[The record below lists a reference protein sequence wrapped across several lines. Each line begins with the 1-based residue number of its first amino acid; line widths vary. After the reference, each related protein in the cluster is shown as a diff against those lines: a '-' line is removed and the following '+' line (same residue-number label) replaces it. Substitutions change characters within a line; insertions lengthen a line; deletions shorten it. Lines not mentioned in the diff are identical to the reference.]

1 MPRES
6 VRAYWFR
13 AALSGAVGALVFVLP
28 SAHQPP
34 YARAGGLSDEHATEV
49 MPPASTH
56 IAPSTGLFATACTG
70 AGKCVAGG
78 DYQDGSKPVEPVVA
92 TQAHGRWSRGIR
104 LVLPPNAAQQPYSQV
119 NGIACVSAG
128 NCVAVGD
135 YDYGV
140 STSLQ
145 AFIATETH
153 GKWARAF
160 APRLPSNSSAPAAAQ
175 LGAVACTRSGFCEAV
190 GSYQDSSGNVQSMA
204 LVRPAGGRWH
214 PATEITAPASAA
226 ANPDALLT
234 GITCTGPGTCVA
246 VGNYSVS
253 GSRFAA
259 MGAIESRGA
268 WHRAAG
274 IAAPRNAVSSTFTA
288 ISSVSCPSAVLCIGV
303 GEYAV
308 SATQSR
314 AMSVTESKGRFSAAT
329 EITAVP
335 RGASLRPSTYLLGI
349 SCSPVNNCLAV
360 GGGRNKAGHSV
371 AMYMTRS
378 ARSHG
383 HWRAAFLPPPPRAGT
398 GSHDLSALYSV
409 SCTGR
414 DDCTA
419 VGYYNDLTG
428 TRRAEA
434 ASTR

>member
-6 VRAYWFR
+6 VRPYWFR

-28 SAHQPP
+28 SAHEPSS
-34 YARAGGLSDEHATEV
+34 AHADGLADSHATEV

-56 IAPSTGLFATACTG
+56 AAPSTGLFATACTG

-92 TQAHGRWSRGIR
+92 TRSHGLWSRGIR
-104 LVLPPNAAQQPYSQV
+104 LLLPPNAAQQPYSQV

-135 YDYGV
+135 YDYGK
-140 STSLQ
+140 SNSLE
-145 AFIATETH
+145 AFIATETR
-153 GKWARAF
+153 GTWARAF
-160 APRLPSNSSAPAAAQ
+160 APRLPGDSSAPVSAQ
-175 LGAVACTRSGFCEAV
+175 LGAVACTHSGFCEAV

-204 LVRPAGGRWH
+204 LAKPADGRWH

-234 GITCTGPGTCVA
+234 SLTCTGPGTCVT

-253 GSRFAA
+253 ASRFAA
-259 MGAIESRGA
+259 MGAVESRGA
-268 WHRAAG
+268 WHRATG
-274 IAAPRNAVSSTFTA
+274 IAAPHNAVSSTFTA
-288 ISSVSCPSAVLCIGV
+288 ISSVSCPSAGLCIGV

-329 EITAVP
+329 EISAVP
-335 RGASLRPSTYLLGI
+335 RGASLRPSTYLLGV
-349 SCSPVNNCLAV
+349 SCSSANNCLAV

-371 AMYMTRS
+371 AMYMS
-378 ARSHG
+378 RSHG
-383 HWRAAFLPPPPRAGT
+383 HWRAAFLPPPPQAGT
-398 GSHDLSALYSV
+398 GSHELSALYAV
-409 SCTGR
+409 SCAGR

-428 TRRAEA
+428 ARRAEA